1 MSRSWRGKKAGE
13 DAERL
18 LQEAFGVSED
28 QLLKDFILAQTEV
41 KDSDIPPES
50 EDGFERLMAKL
61 EAEVGT
67 SPESEKESSSENI
80 VKLHEEASKPRRLKS
95 IVKVSVAAA
104 AIAVMVV
111 AMGISAGAK
120 REYRYVV
127 REGDSVR
134 SDIVLNNV
142 KAISGEDE
150 LDKAYI
156 EITKKTKV
164 RPLKLAYMPKKMKY
178 VKADIGETWVIMYF
192 SYGKYR
198 VKILEEVG
206 GTGNSTNVIS
216 DRKKEEYIY
225 NDLLKENIY
234 FEKSE
239 LSDGKFEYSANIVKG
254 DTYYQI
260 SGIIPKKEFK
270 KIVENLFLYTLICAG
285 MIIAASMMQVYA
297 ADTQYINGVSV
308 EEADYSNACLLNE
321 NVSEGIARGIEPR
334 GSIIDT
340 ALTRISNLG
349 KGDIGILI
357 QTVAH
362 VECDKIKNIA
372 VLQREEDGKWV
383 EVSRYIYDASKEDFP
398 TEDLSGMSNDF
409 TVKNQ
414 KTGYYYRV
422 VGVHYV
428 EVNGKGQSFM
438 TKTEGIKITE
448 YGD

>member
-1 MSRSWRGKKAGE
+1 MSRSRRGKKAGE

-41 KDSDIPPES
+41 KDSDIPPGS

-67 SPESEKESSSENI
+67 SPESEKESFSENI
-80 VKLHEEASKPRRLKS
+80 IKLHEEARKPRRLKS

-111 AMGISAGAK
+111 AMGISVGAK

-127 REGDSVR
+127 REKDSVR
-134 SDIVLNNV
+134 NEIVLNNV
-142 KAISGEDE
+142 EAIPGEDE

-270 KIVENLFLYTLICAG
+270 KIVENLFL
-285 MIIAASMMQVYA
+285 
-297 ADTQYINGVSV
+297 
-308 EEADYSNACLLNE
+308 E
-321 NVSEGIARGIEPR
+321 N
-334 GSIIDT
+334 
-340 ALTRISNLG
+340 
-349 KGDIGILI
+349 
-357 QTVAH
+357 
-362 VECDKIKNIA
+362 
-372 VLQREEDGKWV
+372 
-383 EVSRYIYDASKEDFP
+383 Y
-398 TEDLSGMSNDF
+398 
-409 TVKNQ
+409 
-414 KTGYYYRV
+414 
-422 VGVHYV
+422 
-428 EVNGKGQSFM
+428 
-438 TKTEGIKITE
+438 
-448 YGD
+448 